1 MPAPILAGI
10 GKMFTGVVAGT
21 ARGLAMGARDTAT
34 TAKSSGK
41 LVQSASNVKSNIIKS
56 NKKIQKIKL
65 NRKRIKKSI
74 FSEQKRKLREQKIES
89 RSRSNRKKGLLS
101 SPLDA
106 IGGVKKFI
114 YTLLFGMAISNIQTI
129 KKVFDKVVQGFIN
142 FGKLMMTII
151 NATSFITGL
160 SFNKDGE
167 EFDSQVK
174 DVENAFNIPGFDNTI
189 KNIKDETKKNKKN
202 LPSGQRKDKLN
213 EAAKTV
219 TIDRSNIG
227 GKYLSVEEEITQER
241 TKLQSWGEKNVPG
254 ISINLLP
261 GGGYWKRIEFWQNLR
276 NLKKQSEKEIRAKW
290 ENGNP
295 YLNKGSLNNERIDII
310 SDDSISNDNT
320 VIINKTVIEKKYI
333 PVK

>member
-21 ARGLAMGARDTAT
+21 ARGLAMGARATAT

-219 TIDRSNIG
+219 NIDRSNIG

-276 NLKKQSEKEIRAKW
+276 ELKKQSENEIRAKW
-290 ENGNP
+290 EGGNP
-295 YLNKGSLNNERIDII
+295 YINKNSLNNERIDII
-310 SDDSISNDNT
+310 SDDSVNSENT
-320 VIINKTVIEKKYI
+320 IIINKTVIEKKYI
-333 PVK
+333 PVN

>member
-10 GKMFTGVVAGT
+10 GKIFTGVVAGT
-21 ARGLAMGARDTAT
+21 ARGLAMGARATAT

-129 KKVFDKVVQGFIN
+129 KKVFDKVIQGFVN
-142 FGKLMMTII
+142 FGKVMMTII

-167 EFDSQVK
+167 KFNDQVK
-174 DVENAFNIPGFDNTI
+174 DVENAFNIPGFESVIN
-189 KNIKDETKKNKKN
+189 NIGKKTKENRSK
-202 LPSGQRKDKLN
+202 LPASKRDFDVLEESKAVN
-213 EAAKTV
+213 
-219 TIDRSNIG
+219 IDRSGIG
-227 GKYLSVEEEITQER
+227 GKYLSVEEEITQEH
-241 TKLQSWGEKNVPG
+241 TKLQKWGEKNVPG
-254 ISINLLP
+254 ISLNILP
-261 GGGYWKRIEFWQNLR
+261 NGGYWKRIEFWQNLR

-290 ENGNP
+290 EGGNP
-295 YLNKGSLNNERIDII
+295 HINKNSLNTERIDVL
-310 SDDSISNDNT
+310 SNDGINNENT
-320 VIINKTVIEKKYI
+320 VIINKTVIKKEYI

>member
-21 ARGLAMGARDTAT
+21 TRGLAMGAKATAT

-129 KKVFDKVVQGFIN
+129 KKVFDKVVQGFVN
-142 FGKLMMTII
+142 FGKVMMTII

-167 EFDSQVK
+167 EFDKQVK
-174 DVENAFNIPGFDNTI
+174 DVENAFNIPAFDNI
-189 KNIKDETKKNKKN
+189 LKNIKGETQKHNKS
-202 LPSGQRKDKLN
+202 LPSSQREIMLQEKS
-213 EAAKTV
+213 KTV

-227 GKYLSVEEEITQER
+227 GKFLSIEEEIVQKR
-241 TKLQSWGEKNVPG
+241 TEIQQWGERNKPAFTW
-254 ISINLLP
+254 NLFSTKHRDH
-261 GGGYWKRIEFWQNLR
+261 WRKVKE
-276 NLKKQSEKEIRAKW
+276 LKILSENEIRLKW
-290 ENGNP
+290 ADGNP
-295 YLNKGSLNNERIDII
+295 YINKNSLNNERIDII
-310 SDDSISNDNT
+310 SDDSVNNENT
-320 VIINKTVIEKKYI
+320 FIINKTVIKKEYI
-333 PVK
+333 KVP